1 LTGPKQ
7 NNQFVV
13 DDISIIQNISP
24 PNVLTF
30 DADDYKVTKR
40 SATITYKESL
50 FIEQYHTLIFKIDG
64 KEYVFESTDR
74 RERLG

>member
-1 LTGPKQ
+1 MTNPKQ

-13 DDISIIQNISP
+13 DDPSMIELKTQ

-40 SATITYKESL
+40 SATIMYKEPL
-50 FIEQYHTLIFKIDG
+50 LIQQYHTLIFKIDG
-64 KEYVFESTDR
+64 KEYVLESTDR
-74 RERLG
+74 RKCN